1 MDRIRSLEEMNHGLS
16 SVLRQLAS
24 STALHAGL
32 QSKVE
37 DALSKY
43 LDENSALTDA
53 GLHTQTLPSRT
64 SFPQS
69 ERRGQ
74 HDEEYETT
82 DVSYSETR
90 QEDPS
95 QQPAWDAVRIP
106 PAMTGLAPLSRAA
119 QERLLGEE
127 DLGGPR
133 YLAAAW
139 TNVTTNNLLVQH
151 LLALYFCWE
160 YPTFA
165 SLSKEH
171 FLVDYDSGRHRYC
184 SPLLVNAIL
193 AIGAKFSDFPEA
205 RENPDDPSTAGNH
218 FFHEAQRL
226 LGFEDVP
233 SVTTIQALNL
243 MSLRQASCGND
254 MSSWHHARHAMR
266 IAIDLDLPNDDPNQE
281 YLRNSSNSRME
292 RQVRI
297 ATFWGCFSL
306 EQAWSLCVGR
316 VPQIDLQD
324 IKVHKSIIVD
334 EIERE
339 EWIPYTDE
347 GLAPNS
353 ATRQE
358 GNMQLGFNSFSDLSE
373 LVHEVTD
380 ILYSDKL
387 PLSGHKILTIYTKY
401 LQWYENL
408 PDQLRLGGN
417 STPTVLFTHMYFH
430 FVVLALFRPFLNL
443 RIAHSPVSPRSICTE
458 AARNILALVKSY
470 KSLYTLRRIPT
481 FVPYLILS
489 AEVVTMMDIRWW
501 PDKRLTTQDIH
512 FRESIDYLADL
523 ATPHLFAQRA
533 ISLCNFFRERWEIG
547 DAHSTGL
554 ATDYERE
561 RTKRNREFVLA
572 LPHAKTFFRPDDE
585 LKRYHERVPIPNTR
599 RRPSAPGLGFHPFP
613 LQGHPLRKI
622 LAVAKQ
628 AIGDDGSFEALRKE
642 LEACGFELV

>member
-1 MDRIRSLEEMNHGLS
+1 MSFPADEVLGGLTESKDRIRALEEMNHGLL

-24 STALHAGL
+24 STALHADL
-32 QSKVE
+32 QSEVE
-37 DALSKY
+37 DTYS
-43 LDENSALTDA
+43 DENSALTDA
-53 GLHTQTLPSRT
+53 ELHTQTLPSRT

-74 HDEEYETT
+74 HDEEHETT

-90 QEDPS
+90 QEDLS
-95 QQPAWDAVRIP
+95 QHPAWDAVRIP
-106 PAMTGLAPLSRAA
+106 PAMTGLAPLSRAT

-133 YLAAAW
+133 YPAAAW

-184 SPLLVNAIL
+184 SPLLVNVIL

-306 EQAWSLCVGR
+306 EQ
-316 VPQIDLQD
+316 
-324 IKVHKSIIVD
+324 
-334 EIERE
+334 
-339 EWIPYTDE
+339 
-347 GLAPNS
+347 
-353 ATRQE
+353 
-358 GNMQLGFNSFSDLSE
+358 
-373 LVHEVTD
+373 
-380 ILYSDKL
+380 
-387 PLSGHKILTIYTKY
+387 
-401 LQWYENL
+401 
-408 PDQLRLGGN
+408 
-417 STPTVLFTHMYFH
+417 
-430 FVVLALFRPFLNL
+430 
-443 RIAHSPVSPRSICTE
+443 
-458 AARNILALVKSY
+458 
-470 KSLYTLRRIPT
+470 
-481 FVPYLILS
+481 
-489 AEVVTMMDIRWW
+489 
-501 PDKRLTTQDIH
+501 
-512 FRESIDYLADL
+512 
-523 ATPHLFAQRA
+523 
-533 ISLCNFFRERWEIG
+533 
-547 DAHSTGL
+547 
-554 ATDYERE
+554 
-561 RTKRNREFVLA
+561 
-572 LPHAKTFFRPDDE
+572 
-585 LKRYHERVPIPNTR
+585 
-599 RRPSAPGLGFHPFP
+599 
-613 LQGHPLRKI
+613 
-622 LAVAKQ
+622 
-628 AIGDDGSFEALRKE
+628 
-642 LEACGFELV
+642 